1 MSTQVVLLERV
12 DNLGQMGDVVS
23 VRPGYARNYL
33 LPQKKAMRATK
44 ANLAQFEAQR
54 KALEEMN
61 ANKRSDAEKLAQKVN
76 GLKVV
81 VIRQAAEAGQLFGSV
96 STRDIAD
103 AIAAAGHK
111 VDRTQVQLNQAF
123 KMIGL
128 FPVTVALHP
137 EVKVE
142 VTLNIARS
150 AEEAAVQE
158 KTGRALIA
166 GESRNDD
173 ATEEV
178 QNLRRLVV
186 TSALTKRLK
195 SQLNKMQKKPLI
207 QPLNPALFK
216 TNSSKISP
224 LFNGDIFLFND
235 LCGHAC

>member
-44 ANLAQFEAQR
+44 QNLAQFEAQR
-54 KALEEMN
+54 KALEELN
-61 ANKRSDAEKLAQKVN
+61 ANKRSEAEKLAQKMN
-76 GLKVV
+76 GLKIV

-103 AIAAAGHK
+103 ATAAAGYTI
-111 VDRTQVQLNQAF
+111 DRTQVQLNQAF

-137 EVKVE
+137 EVKVQ

-150 AEEAAVQE
+150 VEEAAVQD
-158 KTGRALIA
+158 KTGRALVA
-166 GESRNDD
+166 GESRGDD
-173 ATEEV
+173 TAEDSAKPAPARRNKRADKAAEIAAEQEAEE
-178 QNLRRLVV
+178 
-186 TSALTKRLK
+186 TA
-195 SQLNKMQKKPLI
+195 
-207 QPLNPALFK
+207 A
-216 TNSSKISP
+216 
-224 LFNGDIFLFND
+224 
-235 LCGHAC
+235 